1 MFLVE
6 VEMPALLCLVRVE
19 LNGIGFNRDE
29 AERLRDLL
37 EQQLTALEQHA
48 YKIAG
53 HTFSLTS
60 SADVSKV
67 KTEPQ

>member
-1 MFLVE
+1 LLLVE
-6 VEMPALLCLVRVE
+6 VEMPALLCLARVE

-67 KTEPQ
+67 KTEFH

>member
-1 MFLVE
+1 
-6 VEMPALLCLVRVE
+6 MPALLCLVRVE

>member
-1 MFLVE
+1 
-6 VEMPALLCLVRVE
+6 MPSLLCLARME
-19 LNGIGFNRDE
+19 LNGIGFSRDE

-37 EQQLTALEQHA
+37 EQQLTALKQHA

-67 KTEPQ
+67 KTEFQ

>member
-1 MFLVE
+1 LFLVE
-6 VEMPALLCLVRVE
+6 VEMPALLCLARVE
-19 LNGIGFNRDE
+19 LNGIGFNKDE

-37 EQQLTALEQHA
+37 EQQLTALEQHV

-67 KTEPQ
+67 KTEFQ

>member
-1 MFLVE
+1 
-6 VEMPALLCLVRVE
+6 MPALLCLARVE
-19 LNGIGFNRDE
+19 LNGIGFNKDE

-37 EQQLTALEQHA
+37 EQQLTALEQHV

-67 KTEPQ
+67 KTEFQ